1 MKIEN
6 DHDNVEYKLTHL
18 VKLVDEVCENYGY
31 VDESEHASMLLALD
45 RDMIQVAHNMD
56 VVRQYLYK
64 FLFDPFKVDYDRHKI
79 FIDEKI
85 VCLENLLSKF
95 SLQEDDPVL
104 PTPDDIVKDED
115 ERYKGIT
122 YTRVYDTDI
131 SARVRTSLIRSRVNM
146 YKDII
151 NGLRAISDTLNGINK
166 DKETLLNNNQ
176 IRINRFKALYE
187 SFLVSEEWRRAKET
201 FIRKVKHYVRPY
213 ENKSEGYQSLLEEYE
228 DLNGDDIR
236 TDLYETYLGGYDVS
250 AFIIKYRGEI
260 GIADIHCL
268 FGYILTHKML
278 QIKVQSFEVLKAP
291 DNNHNKLFINLG
303 AQELIE
309 TMIPLFAKNVY
320 FGKSYQYTALYLA
333 IQDMGLMPEGG
344 SNAPQFVKF
353 VNKHFK
359 ENIRSN
365 DTITKCTGPL
375 LGHSYGKVER
385 ENYHGTNLDDER
397 FDAIRNEYHI
407 CLSIINKVMNIDL
420 AEAGFAK
427 DVWKEHRDTPSFAD
441 YDNVKRLILLRDI
454 LQGKHTEI

>member
-64 FLFDPFKVDYDRHKI
+64 FLFDPFKIDYNEWKVTIDKKI
-79 FIDEKI
+79 T
-85 VCLENLLSKF
+85 CLESLLNATH
-95 SLQEDDPVL
+95 LEDERAIL
-104 PTPDDIVKDED
+104 KTPDDIVKDED
-115 ERYKGIT
+115 QRYKDIT
-122 YTRVYDTDI
+122 YIRAYDTEV
-131 SARVRTSLIRSRVNM
+131 SSRVRISLIRSRVNM

-176 IRINRFKALYE
+176 IRKNHFKALYE

-213 ENKSEGYQSLLEEYE
+213 ENKSEGYQSFLEEYE

-236 TDLYETYLGGYDVS
+236 TDLYETYLAGYDVS
-250 AFIIKYRGEI
+250 AFIIKYRDEI

-291 DNNHNKLFINLG
+291 DNNHNKLFINQG

-309 TMIPLFAKNVY
+309 TLVPLFAKHVY

-333 IQDMGLMPEGG
+333 IQDMGLMPKGG

-375 LGHSYGKVER
+375 FGHSYGKVER

-427 DVWKEHRDTPSFAD
+427 DVWKEHRDTPSFTD
-441 YDNVKRLILLRDI
+441 YNNLERLFLLRDI

>member
-18 VKLVDEVCENYGY
+18 MKLVDEVCENYGY

-45 RDMIQVAHNMD
+45 RDMIQVARNME

-64 FLFDPFKVDYDRHKI
+64 FLFDPFKIDYDEWRVTIDKKI
-79 FIDEKI
+79 S
-85 VCLENLLSKF
+85 CLESLLNATH
-95 SLQEDDPVL
+95 LEDEGAIL
-104 PTPDDIVKDED
+104 KTPDEIVKDED
-115 ERYKGIT
+115 QRYKDIT
-122 YTRVYDTDI
+122 YTRAYDTEV
-131 SARVRTSLIRSRVNM
+131 SSRVRISLIRSRVNI

-166 DKETLLNNNQ
+166 DKETLLSNYQ
-176 IRINRFKALYE
+176 IRKKHFKDLFD
-187 SFLVSEEWRRAKET
+187 SFLVSEEWRLTKAT

-250 AFIIKYRGEI
+250 AFIIKYRDEI

-309 TMIPLFAKNVY
+309 TMVPLFAKNVY

-353 VNKHFK
+353 VNKHFQ
-359 ENIRSN
+359 ENIKSN

-427 DVWKEHRDTPSFAD
+427 DVWKEHRDTPSFTD
-441 YDNVKRLILLRDI
+441 YDNVERLILLRDI